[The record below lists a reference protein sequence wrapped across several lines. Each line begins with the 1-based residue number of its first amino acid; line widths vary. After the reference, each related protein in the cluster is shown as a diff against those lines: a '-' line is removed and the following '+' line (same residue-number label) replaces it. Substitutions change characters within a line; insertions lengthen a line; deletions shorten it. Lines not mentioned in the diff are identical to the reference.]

1 MLLKLLLLKYTAFLL
16 LVPMAIGIP
25 LSCASQAKEE
35 TKDSSTPL
43 GMTEELNDKNLKIA
57 ANRIEAYLPLL
68 EGKRVAIVANQTSVI
83 FHDRTGSLSLGERA
97 THLVDSLLS
106 LGINVKKVFAPEHG
120 FRGNADAGEHIADG
134 TDTKTGLPLLSLHGK
149 NRKPTQEQIEG
160 IDLVIFDIQ
169 DVGARFYTYIS
180 TLHYVMEA
188 CAEADIPAMVLDR
201 PNPNG
206 HYVDGPILESEFKSF
221 LGMHPIPIVHGM
233 TIAEYAQMING
244 EGWLKDGLQ
253 CELMVIPMKN
263 YTHETPYSL
272 PIKPSPNL
280 PNDVAINLYPSICF
294 FEQTPASLGRGTDM
308 QFQVLGVPYG
318 ADLYGFSFTP
328 RPNEGSKYPKHENVT
343 VWGLD
348 LRNSERLSEIKLDWL
363 IDFYKQHQ
371 EYGDRK
377 PFFWK
382 YFYRLAGTKKLEE
395 QIKAGMTTE
404 QIKATWQEDLKKF
417 KKTRAT
423 YLLYP

>member
-1 MLLKLLLLKYTAFLL
+1 MLLKLLLFKYTAFLL
-16 LVPMAIGIP
+16 LILP
-25 LSCASQAKEE
+25 LSCGSQIDKQKDGEE
-35 TKDSSTPL
+35 VEEVIEPKTLRL
-43 GMTEELNDKNLKIA
+43 GANLTD
-57 ANRIEAYLPLL
+57 NYLSFL
-68 EGKRVAIVANQTSVI
+68 EGKKVAIVANQTSVI
-83 FHDRTGSLSLGERA
+83 FKEKSH

-106 LGINVKKVFAPEHG
+106 LGVTIQKVFAPEHG
-120 FRGNADAGEHIADG
+120 FRGKADAGEHVADG
-134 TDTKTGLPLLSLHGK
+134 IDTKTGLPLLSLHGK
-149 NRKPTQEQIEG
+149 NRKPSPEQLEG
-160 IDLVIFDIQ
+160 VDLVIFDIQ

-188 CAEADIPAMVLDR
+188 CAEAKIPVMVLDR

-206 HYVDGPILESEFKSF
+206 HYVDGPILEPEFKSF

-233 TIAEYAQMING
+233 TIGEYAQLING
-244 EGWLKDGLQ
+244 EGWLKDQ
-253 CELMVIPMKN
+253 MQSELHVVSMEN
-263 YTHETPYSL
+263 YTHETAYSL

-308 QFQVLGVPYG
+308 QFQILGVPYG
-318 ADLYGFSFTP
+318 EDLYDFSFTP
-328 RPNEGSKYPKHENVT
+328 QPNEGSTYPKHENVT

-363 IDFYKQHQ
+363 IDFYKQHL
-371 EYGDRK
+371 EHGDEK

-382 YFYRLAGTKKLEE
+382 YFYRLSGTKKLEA
-395 QIKAGMTTE
+395 QIQSGMTAE
-404 QIKATWQEDLKKF
+404 QIKATWQEDLEKF
-417 KKTRAT
+417 KKTREK